1 MAAEARITARGT
13 QQGELIGISPTGKE
27 VSVTGI
33 DIDRVSGG
41 NIVEHWS
48 EADTLGIMQQLG
60 AVPEG
65 RSAKET

>member
-1 MAAEARITARGT
+1 
-13 QQGELIGISPTGKE
+13 
-27 VSVTGI
+27 VTGI

-65 RSAKET
+65 RSAKGT